1 MNSHRLPLEWG
12 RHIGLANTPLFEAG
26 EIGDPDQHVV
36 LLDGGNGS
44 FILSQ
49 VDEVADPRQTA
60 SWAWSSGL
68 THHVAIVGDTV
79 FVTKW
84 DFPHTTEK
92 FTLRSVSEKLEAFY
106 TYLTLHRVSGR
117 RDVVATLLDLFRAV
131 RGEVEASGASD
142 DLTVAEFLDVLAQLV
157 ASERDDAAHGPSFA
171 QVWNAMRSGVEH
183 QSILASGQ
191 KEKLEVGFKNQ
202 VSSPLDLQFSAILAV
217 RHAASAIFQEAHFTF
232 RSSEQASLFG
242 YQPLTSRQRITRG
255 SHHFTPPSLARSIV
269 EQALVAIPDV
279 HHRREFVVCDPACG
293 SGAFLTETAR
303 TLRRMGFNGRLAL
316 VGRDLSHS
324 AALMARFALHAAK
337 FDWQPVGG
345 IEIDIQVGDALREDA
360 LPQADL
366 IVMNPPFLAWPMMDK
381 EQREVVSEILGSA
394 AKHRP
399 DLSMSFVTRAL
410 NAVREGGVVASLV
423 PLSVLALNS
432 AKEWRRDLLKR
443 SRLAFLGSFGEYG
456 LFVHALVQVAAI
468 VLVSGD
474 TQTTGVALTSAN
486 EATATGEA
494 LRALRRL
501 VGPVVAGASGKG
513 WRITSIDQR
522 DLLKAN
528 RWRIL
533 PAATE
538 DSLGRLNELGMPHI
552 GDLFDVKQGLLT
564 GLNDAFI
571 LNYQQLQTLRKPEG
585 RFFRPALFRNAIS
598 EGQIYD
604 RFYVFFPY
612 DRSGFLF
619 ADEDDARSQLPE
631 YFDRYLA
638 PREAEL
644 RKRSGVDDASKP
656 WWSLSRY
663 YQWVQRPEARILT
676 KYFGAVGDFVV
687 DEDAR
692 YVPLQGYAWFFKGLR
707 GRVGRTMDVSL
718 PQVLTAYYSLLNS
731 PTFSRLLRV
740 FSDPVSGGQFN
751 LSARFVRPIPIANLT
766 AIEHA
771 ELSSELALLAT
782 AGDVLSS
789 NWLAKS
795 DELAKRAWGPEL
807 VSALSEMDDG

>member
-1 MNSHRLPLEWG
+1 M
-12 RHIGLANTPLFEAG
+12 
-26 EIGDPDQHVV
+26 
-36 LLDGGNGS
+36 
-44 FILSQ
+44 
-49 VDEVADPRQTA
+49 
-60 SWAWSSGL
+60 
-68 THHVAIVGDTV
+68 
-79 FVTKW
+79 
-84 DFPHTTEK
+84 
-92 FTLRSVSEKLEAFY
+92 
-106 TYLTLHRVSGR
+106 
-117 RDVVATLLDLFRAV
+117 
-131 RGEVEASGASD
+131 
-142 DLTVAEFLDVLAQLV
+142 DVLAQLV
-157 ASERDDAAHGPSFA
+157 ASERDDAADRPSFA
-171 QVWNAMRSGVEH
+171 QVWNAMRSGVQH
-183 QSILASGQ
+183 QSILASAQ
-191 KEKLEVGFKNQ
+191 KERLEVGFKTQ
-202 VSSPLDLQFSAILAV
+202 VSSLLDLQFSAVLAV

-242 YQPLTSRQRITRG
+242 YQPSTSQRITRG

-269 EQALVAIPDV
+269 EQALAAIPDV
-279 HHRREFVVCDPACG
+279 QHRPAFVVCDPACG

-303 TLRRMGFNGRLAL
+303 TLRRMGFNGRLTL
-316 VGRDLSHS
+316 VGRDLSRS
-324 AALMARFALHAAK
+324 AALMARFALHAGK
-337 FDWQPVGG
+337 FDWQPAGG
-345 IEIDIQVGDALREDA
+345 MEIDVQVGNALREDA

-381 EQREVVSEILGSA
+381 DQREIVSEILGST

-410 NAVREGGVVASLV
+410 NAVRQGGVVASLV
-423 PLSVLALNS
+423 PLSVLALDS
-432 AKEWRRDLLKR
+432 AKEWRRELLQR

-486 EATATGEA
+486 ETTATGEA

-501 VGPVVAGASGKG
+501 VGPIVAGASGKG
-513 WRITSIDQR
+513 WRITGIDQR
-522 DLLKAN
+522 DLLKTN

-533 PAATE
+533 PAAVE

-571 LNYQQLQTLRKPEG
+571 LNYQQLQTLPEQER

-598 EGQIYD
+598 AGQIYE
-604 RFYVFFPY
+604 RYYVFFPY
-612 DRSGFLF
+612 DRSGLLF
-619 ADEDDARSQLPE
+619 SGETDVRRQLTE

-638 PREAEL
+638 PREVQL
-644 RKRSGVDDASKP
+644 RKRSGVDDAVKP

-676 KYFGAVGDFVV
+676 KYFGTVGDFVV
-687 DEDAR
+687 DENAR

-707 GRVGRTMDVSL
+707 GLTTDVSL
-718 PQVLTAYYSLLNS
+718 PQILKAYYSLLNS

-740 FSDPVSGGQFN
+740 FSDPVAGGQFN
-751 LSARFVRPIPIANLT
+751 LSARFVRPIPIVNLT

-771 ELSSELALLAT
+771 ELSSELALLGA

-789 NWLAKS
+789 SWLAKS
-795 DELAKRAWGPEL
+795 DELAKRAWGLEL